1 MRHTGRFLRRIFYFE
16 MAVQKVLRLY
26 FQRCI
31 FNRAVEAAVSYEWTG
46 NGRVQQVTISFYF
59 ELLLWS
65 IFELRRENIFAL
77 SNSFTDTFF
86 AINFC
91 STLYEIATP
100 WPTSRIEKKKKW
112 PHLKIVYMKTSW
124 KHVKNPSQ
132 FGEVALFGH
141 DDISLYKWNGSLT
154 FSSVAESA
162 VRMDLNLYISLFPG

>member
-65 IFELRRENIFAL
+65 IFELRKENIFAL

-100 WPTSRIEKKKKW
+100 WPTSRIEKKKNG
-112 PHLKIVYMKTSW
+112 HTW
-124 KHVKNPSQ
+124 KLYVWKRVENMWKKNPP
-132 FGEVALFGH
+132 
-141 DDISLYKWNGSLT
+141 
-154 FSSVAESA
+154 
-162 VRMDLNLYISLFPG
+162 NLAMLRYLATMT